1 MQSAYR
7 YFGIAQF
14 DIEVSGRDG
23 GKSTVARWEE
33 ERRRNEQKFNI
44 QEMGFPNFFFIQYIL
59 VHNICREPT
68 CEGVGSHLVKHLIID
83 HRLYNEH
90 FLHTV
95 CTRMSFTTKN
105 VNKPLVTYFYFGL
118 Y

>member
-33 ERRRNEQKFNI
+33 ERRRNEQKVNI
-44 QEMGFPNFFFIQYIL
+44 QEMGFPNFFFIQYCTYSYITYVESL
-59 VHNICREPT
+59 HVRE
-68 CEGVGSHLVKHLIID
+68 
-83 HRLYNEH
+83 
-90 FLHTV
+90 
-95 CTRMSFTTKN
+95 
-105 VNKPLVTYFYFGL
+105 
-118 Y
+118 